1 MCLLRIKQIKQL
13 MGISGIDSEEFSWRS
28 NQKEN
33 GAQIDLLIDR
43 SDKVITICEMKY
55 YGDKFTLSNKYSEI
69 LDNKKQVFVRETK
82 TRKAV
87 NIIMITSYGLS
98 DDSNRNLL
106 LNDYRED
113 QLFI

>member
-1 MCLLRIKQIKQL
+1 M
-13 MGISGIDSEEFSWRS
+13 RS

-55 YGDKFTLSNKYSEI
+55 YSDKFVLNNKYSEV
-69 LDNKKQVFVRETK
+69 LDNKKQVFLRESKTK
-82 TRKAV
+82 KAV

-98 DDSNRNLL
+98 DNSNRNLI
-106 LNDYRED
+106 LNDFRED